1 MSGAGDNPDEAL
13 VSRARAGSKRAFS
26 RLVEHETGRL
36 LALAT
41 RMLSSPSQAEDV
53 VQDSL
58 ASVWLTRHRLDPDKP
73 IGPYL
78 TTVVLNRCR
87 DRLRRRKVAGFFGLS
102 GDAELHSIA
111 DDLPG
116 PEALAVSREELNLV
130 QAEIA
135 RMPVR
140 LREALVLVTI
150 EGRSQA
156 EAADLLGTTEKAIE
170 TRVYRARNR
179 LKERFEK
186 L

>member
-1 MSGAGDNPDEAL
+1 
-13 VSRARAGSKRAFS
+13 
-26 RLVEHETGRL
+26 
-36 LALAT
+36 
-41 RMLSSPSQAEDV
+41 MLSSPSQAEDV

-102 GDAELHSIA
+102 GDDELHSIA
-111 DDLPG
+111 DGLPG
-116 PEALAVSREELNLV
+116 PETSGVSREEVNRV

-140 LREALVLVTI
+140 QSGTRVLATI
-150 EGRSQA
+150 EGRSKD
-156 EAADLLGTTEKAIE
+156 EAADLPGK
-170 TRVYRARNR
+170 ND
-179 LKERFEK
+179 K
-186 L
+186 

>member
-1 MSGAGDNPDEAL
+1 MAGADDNPDGAL
-13 VSRARAGSKRAFS
+13 VSQARAGSKRAFS
-26 RLVEHETGRL
+26 QLVEHETGRL

-73 IGPYL
+73 IAPYL

-87 DRLRRRKVAGFFGLS
+87 DRLRRRRVAGFFGFMGS
-102 GDAELHSIA
+102 DELYTIA
-111 DDLPG
+111 DEHPG
-116 PEALAVSREELNLV
+116 PEALAVSREELSLAL
-130 QAEIA
+130 AEIA

-140 LREALVLVTI
+140 LREALVLVSI

>member
-1 MSGAGDNPDEAL
+1 M
-13 VSRARAGSKRAFS
+13 VR
-26 RLVEHETGRL
+26 V
-36 LALAT
+36 
-41 RMLSSPSQAEDV
+41 QAEDV

-87 DRLRRRKVAGFFGLS
+87 DRLRRLKVAGFFGLS
-102 GDAELHSIA
+102 GDDELHSIA

-140 LREALVLVTI
+140 LREALMLVTI

-186 L
+186 LFEGGKQSRDLTEAEQKFIRSEVTICRYDFRYWAERYGTIEP

>member
-13 VSRARAGSKRAFS
+13 VSQVRAGNKRAFS
-26 RLVEHETGRL
+26 KLVEHETGRL

-41 RMLSSPSQAEDV
+41 RML
-53 VQDSL
+53 
-58 ASVWLTRHRLDPDKP
+58 
-73 IGPYL
+73 PYL

-102 GDAELHSIA
+102 GDDELHSIA

>member
-1 MSGAGDNPDEAL
+1 MTGAGGIPDKAL
-13 VSRARAGSKRAFS
+13 VSQARAGSKRAFS
-26 RLVEHETGRL
+26 KLVEHETGRL

-58 ASVWLTRHRLDPDKP
+58 ASVWLTRHRLDPERP

-102 GDAELHSIA
+102 GHEELHSVA

-116 PEALAVSREELNLV
+116 PEALAVSRDELTCV

-156 EAADLLGTTEKAIE
+156 EAAELLGTSEKAIE
-170 TRVYRARNR
+170 TRVYRARIR
-179 LKERFEK
+179 LKERFQI

>member
-1 MSGAGDNPDEAL
+1 MY
-13 VSRARAGSKRAFS
+13 
-26 RLVEHETGRL
+26 
-36 LALAT
+36 AT
-41 RMLSSPSQAEDV
+41 RVANYTQHSPDGIKADRIVTHGGGATVAVPTVVETKAEDPDAHLSAEQKV
-53 VQDSL
+53 MKK
-58 ASVWLTRHRLDPDKP
+58 RLE
-73 IGPYL
+73 I
-78 TTVVLNRCR
+78 
-87 DRLRRRKVAGFFGLS
+87 
-102 GDAELHSIA
+102 AESA
-111 DDLPG
+111 
-116 PEALAVSREELNLV
+116 R

-140 LREALVLVTI
+140 LREALMLVTI